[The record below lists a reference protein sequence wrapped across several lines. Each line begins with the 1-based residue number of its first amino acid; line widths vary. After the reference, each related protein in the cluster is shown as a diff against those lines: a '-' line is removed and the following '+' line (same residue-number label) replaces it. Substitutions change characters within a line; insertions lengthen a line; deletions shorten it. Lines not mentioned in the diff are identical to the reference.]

1 MRDRSQQINRRR
13 RNESIANDGSPVPE
27 TIFEDTV
34 QVVTET
40 PRPRFGSRRQLYQG
54 RETQS
59 SQIVRQP
66 RRNPYRAPE
75 NPNRSN
81 LRRFYSQ
88 SNLIQN
94 VTNMSGPTNRS
105 SYSGSTPTSSRYYL
119 IFNSYDSSD
128 MNLDTF

>member
-40 PRPRFGSRRQLYQG
+40 PRPSFGSRRQLYQG

-66 RRNPYRAPE
+66 RRNPY
-75 NPNRSN
+75 S
-81 LRRFYSQ
+81 LYT
-88 SNLIQN
+88 
-94 VTNMSGPTNRS
+94 V
-105 SYSGSTPTSSRYYL
+105 
-119 IFNSYDSSD
+119 
-128 MNLDTF
+128 